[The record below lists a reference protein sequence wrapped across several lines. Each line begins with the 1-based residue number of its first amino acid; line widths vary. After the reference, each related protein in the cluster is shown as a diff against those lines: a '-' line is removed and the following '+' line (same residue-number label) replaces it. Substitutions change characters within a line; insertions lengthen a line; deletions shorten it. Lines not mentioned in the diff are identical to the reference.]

1 MFVLMGIAG
10 LAEGLQIADIV
21 GSALGEGNDV
31 VNLQGATA
39 RRLAAALTLMAVPLQ
54 HISTHRCWNLDPRR
68 FTHGQADRL
77 TGGSIREC
85 HLRMIPADQAQI
97 PAATAIFHVAK
108 SAPVLRS
115 QPQPPH
121 LQLNALS
128 CSELHNHKLLELEWS
143 HGKDLLS
150 LQSKRH
156 QYYQDFDNQS
166 PLFYPLK
173 RK

>member
-68 FTHGQADRL
+68 FTHGRADRL
-77 TGGSIREC
+77 TDGSIREC

-115 QPQPPH
+115 QPQFPH
-121 LQLNALS
+121 LRNTLNIDYESFAH
-128 CSELHNHKLLELEWS
+128 ELLGLELS
-143 HGKDLLS
+143 NGKDLLS
-150 LQSKRH
+150 L
-156 QYYQDFDNQS
+156 
-166 PLFYPLK
+166 
-173 RK
+173 